1 MIKIESKPV
10 DMGLGEAMGRLN
22 TLQSIIN
29 AGIGTKEQKAEYKL
43 ILSALN
49 AIRLNIGFD
58 CNNDGVPDTVEI
70 FQQSANTGCCRLVD
84 LPTEDRSKMRS
95 SRG

>member
-1 MIKIESKPV
+1 MKIENKPI
-10 DMGLGEAMGRLN
+10 DMGLGEALGRLN

-29 AGIGTKEQKAEYKL
+29 AGFGTTEQKAEYKL

-49 AIRLNIGFD
+49 VIRLNIGFD

-70 FQQSANTGCCRLVD
+70 FQQSANTGCCRLLD
-84 LPTEDRSKMRS
+84 LPQKEDRSKMRS